1 MGEETVRRMSINT
14 PEIQAYESGTGSFL
28 TRSLEFCREAAR
40 ELVRYRELLFML
52 AWRDIKAR
60 YKHSLVGIGW
70 AVFVPVVMMVVFGT
84 VLRRVATIDTG
95 HIPYPIFLYCGL
107 VPWQF
112 FQQSVIRAT
121 QSLVGNRNLVT
132 KIFFAREVLPLA
144 AILTAA
150 FDFIVASTV
159 LAGMMVWYK
168 IVPTWTIVF
177 VPLVLAIQLAF
188 SAGVAL
194 VLSMTNL
201 FYRDVGQAI
210 SVMMTA
216 WMFAT
221 AVVYPLEN
229 SGWWRLL
236 NTLNPMTPIITSY
249 RDLILKGSLPDWSS
263 LGTAAGVSAALLVTA
278 WVAFHH
284 NEFRFAENV

>member
-1 MGEETVRRMSINT
+1 MSVDT
-14 PEIQAYESGTGSFL
+14 PEIRAYEAGTCGFL
-28 TRSLEFCREAAR
+28 TRSLKSCGEALR

-60 YKHSLVGIGW
+60 YKHSLAGIGW

-95 HIPYPIFLYCGL
+95 SIPYPIFLYCGL

-112 FQQSVIRAT
+112 FQQSVLRGT

-144 AILTAA
+144 AILTAG
-150 FDFIVASTV
+150 FDFLVASTV

-188 SAGVAL
+188 SAGVVL
-194 VLSMTNL
+194 ILSMTNL

-210 SVMMTA
+210 NVMMTA

-221 AVVYPLEN
+221 AVVYPLGN
-229 SGWWRLL
+229 TGWWRVL

-249 RDLILKGSLPDWSS
+249 RDLILKGALPDWSS
-263 LGTAAGVSAALLVTA
+263 LGPAAGVSAAILVAA
-278 WVAFHH
+278 WAAFHH

>member
-1 MGEETVRRMSINT
+1 MSVNT
-14 PEIQAYESGTGSFL
+14 PEIQAYESRTCGFL
-28 TRSLEFCREAAR
+28 TRSLKFCGEAVR
-40 ELVRYRELLFML
+40 ELVRYRELLLML

-70 AVFVPVVMMVVFGT
+70 AVFVPFVMMVVFGT
-84 VLRRVATIDTG
+84 VLKRVATIDTG

-144 AILTAA
+144 AILTAG
-150 FDFIVASTV
+150 FDFLVAATV

-168 IVPTWTIVF
+168 IVPTWTIAF
-177 VPLVLAIQLAF
+177 VPLVLAVQLAF

-194 VLSMTNL
+194 ALSMTNL

-210 SVMMTA
+210 NVMMTA

-221 AVVYPLEN
+221 AVVYPLDN

-278 WVAFHH
+278 WAAFHH